1 MNFNCISIE
10 FKVNF
15 MPIIV
20 KDNQSSIEIKNEI
33 ISLTFY
39 MMGRNQGTFEIFHK
53 NQICLKSCY
62 SLINILSENFESI
75 QEISSKDHDF
85 THQIEHV
92 KDIIGNGLKLILIP
106 KVNKR
111 TKIKFNINFKIY
123 ENQDFVLI
131 KIKDIIV
138 IDNKSKY
145 RIHSISPLTIRNE
158 KLWLSGR
165 EIPTDLEKISWFK
178 NGWQSWSPCK
188 LIYGTEEDNEG
199 PSLDIFKRTFDNQDY
214 KIKGRFYSEYCTVIT
229 DLQSKNSLILGFVT
243 LNTQFTRILLDYKER
258 EVIAV
263 LTAFGCMDGI
273 QFEKSLAY
281 FSEELYICFKN
292 DNLGYYGLSDY
303 AKLVKLDQNLES
315 IIPIGWCSWYYYFTN
330 VSEDDLIK
338 NLNFFKNNKN
348 AIPIDFFQL
357 DDGYFTHIGD
367 FNDINSKFPNGL
379 NFLFNRINESGF
391 KGGIWTAPFFAEKKS
406 KLFKQHRDWFL
417 KHKDTN
423 KMLKVHF
430 GASWNVYLYGLDL
443 SNPQVLDYLSNFY
456 KNLMTFNNASQSM
469 SSNLISLFKID
480 FLHAAVPIE
489 GKFFNPS
496 LTRAQ
501 ILYNGVKTIRDAI
514 GTKNYLLACGA
525 PLGPCVGL
533 VNAMRI
539 GEDTAPRWEEVN
551 QQLIE
556 SGIHTPGLKV
566 SLINTIYRSFMHR
579 NFWINDPDCLMIRRN
594 NTELTKEEIK
604 LQLTV
609 IGLSGGQVLISDD
622 MTTLSDEEVN
632 DAKLLIPPYNPNNS
646 YAIAVDALISKLP
659 TIYMLKTNEII
670 GKRYLVA
677 IINWGDSTINR
688 RISLNDMRINKHN
701 QANSFVVFDYWNKK
715 IVGKFD
721 ASQIIELGDIAPH
734 SCKYLSIIPY
744 IKDKPILLSTSL
756 HISQG
761 CNEIK
766 NYEFIEAQ
774 KRVLIDIALIGKR
787 TGSIYLKTQSKM
799 QITECNCEFYL
810 TDEKENIWEIYL
822 EFENKKS
829 IKIQLS

>member
-1 MNFNCISIE
+1 MVFNCINIE
-10 FKVNF
+10 FKVNI

-39 MMGRNQGTFEIFHK
+39 KMGRNQGTFEILHK

-85 THQIEHV
+85 AHQIKQV
-92 KDIIGNGLKLILIP
+92 KDIIGNGLKLTLIP
-106 KVNKR
+106 KVTER
-111 TKIKFNINFKIY
+111 TKIKFSINFRIY

-131 KIKDIIV
+131 KIKDIVV
-138 IDNKSKY
+138 IDNKSQY
-145 RIHSISPLTIRNE
+145 RIHSISPLTIKNE

-165 EIPTDLEKISWFK
+165 KIPTDLERISWFK
-178 NGWQSWSPCK
+178 NGWQSWSPCE

-229 DLQSKNSLILGFVT
+229 DLQSRNSLILGFVT

-263 LTAFGCMDGI
+263 LTSFGCMDGI
-273 QFEKSLAY
+273 QFENSSVG
-281 FSEELYICFKN
+281 FSEELYVCFKN
-292 DNLGYYGLSDY
+292 DNLGYNGLIEY

-315 IIPIGWCSWYYYFTN
+315 TIPIGWCSWYYYFTN

-348 AIPIDFFQL
+348 AILIDFFQL

-379 NFLFNRINESGF
+379 LFLFNRINESGF

-417 KHKDTN
+417 KHRDTN

-430 GASWNVYLYGLDL
+430 GASWNAYLYGLDL

-456 KNLMTFNNASQSM
+456 KNLKVFNNASQSI
-469 SSNLISLFKID
+469 SSDLISFYKID

-489 GKFFNPS
+489 GKFFNPN

-501 ILYNGVKTIRDAI
+501 ILYNGVKAIRDAI
-514 GTKNYLLACGA
+514 NKDDFLLACGA

-539 GEDTAPRWEEVN
+539 GEDTSPRWEEKN
-551 QQLIE
+551 QQLLE
-556 SGIHTPGLKV
+556 SGIYTPGLKV
-566 SLINTIYRSFMHR
+566 SLINTIYRSFMHK

-594 NTELTKEEIK
+594 DTELTKEEIK

-622 MTTLSDEEVN
+622 MTILSDEEIN
-632 DAKLLIPPYNPNNS
+632 DAKLLIPPYNPSN
-646 YAIAVDALISKLP
+646 YDAVAADAFISKLP

-677 IINWGDSTINR
+677 IINWEDFPINK
-688 RISLNDMRINKHN
+688 RISINEINIKEKDE
-701 QANSFVVFDYWNKK
+701 NSFIVFDYWNKK
-715 IVGKFD
+715 IVGIYH
-721 ASQIIELGDIAPH
+721 ASQIIELGNIAPH
-734 SCKYLSIIPY
+734 SCKYFSIIPY
-744 IKDKPILLSTSL
+744 IKNKPILLSTSL
-756 HISQG
+756 HITQG
-761 CNEIK
+761 CLEIRH
-766 NYEFIEAQ
+766 YEFNESENRI
-774 KRVLIDIALIGKR
+774 LIDISLNGKR
-787 TGSIYLKTQSKM
+787 KGNVYLKVHSGM
-799 QITECNCEFYL
+799 QITECNCDFYL
-810 TDEKENIWEIYL
+810 IDEKENIWEIYL